1 MGCSSRFC
9 VVRLAAHSFLQRR
22 APPRRSGYRV
32 IDMSAV
38 ISGPW
43 CCSIMADQ
51 GADVI
56 KLEGPSGP
64 DLTRGLGAQPEMATK
79 GMDQAGLSA
88 MYVTANRGKRSTTV
102 DLQQLAGVE
111 VLKRMVAHSDV
122 VVQNYRCSRPPRR

>member
-1 MGCSSRFC
+1 
-9 VVRLAAHSFLQRR
+9 
-22 APPRRSGYRV
+22 
-32 IDMSAV
+32 
-38 ISGPW
+38 
-43 CCSIMADQ
+43 MADQ

-122 VVQNYRCSRPPRR
+122 VVQFSEGNDEDLDEDGEPDELMGDKRGTLTEDQIDALFSKIRAHAVSK